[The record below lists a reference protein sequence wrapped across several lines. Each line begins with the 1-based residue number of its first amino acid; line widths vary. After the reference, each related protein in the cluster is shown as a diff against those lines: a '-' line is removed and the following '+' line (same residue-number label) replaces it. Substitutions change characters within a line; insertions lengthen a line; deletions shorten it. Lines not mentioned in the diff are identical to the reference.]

1 MGTSTAPAPSS
12 SNTQYSLKNP
22 PPGAQFVFAEVK
34 TDRGKTSL
42 GQIPILEWGETEED
56 ILNAIQFYGPK
67 GISDILGGT
76 SLRVS
81 FQGIGR
87 SRKEK
92 AKDNPND
99 AQKQAEAT
107 DEAIAAEQLKFR
119 PSSREGG
126 QSTPASRLGNQA
138 KRVAA
143 KANPDVL
150 AKLLAMVEAG
160 TLDTALLAQAGIEDA
175 ADLYK
180 VPASGGEE
188 NGETEESEEGQQ

>member
-1 MGTSTAPAPSS
+1 MTAPATAAAS
-12 SNTQYSLKNP
+12 TQYSLTNP
-22 PPGAQFVFAEVK
+22 PPGAQFVFATVK
-34 TDRGKTSL
+34 TDRGKTDL

-87 SRKEK
+87 SRREK
-92 AKDNPND
+92 ALADPSK
-99 AQKQAEAT
+99 ASEAT

-160 TLDTALLAQAGIEDA
+160 TLDTGLLQQAGIEDA

-180 VPASGGEE
+180 VPAATDNGAEGEDEE
-188 NGETEESEEGQQ
+188 NQ